1 MSTLIIH
8 FTLVLNTFVSGGLWH
23 SRSSSPSPSSAT
35 SLNHVTAS
43 LLLVMSSPSTCTLYK
58 WETSRSFFNFFF
70 FLWESYKWA
79 NLDFVT
85 NAWLFRFSGNEGSVS
100 FLCGEVWSFPWIHRL
115 VHCLLR
121 EPGGRRRNC
130 GAKHR
135 PQLWVKTWKAQKKI
149 WCVNS

>member
-1 MSTLIIH
+1 M
-8 FTLVLNTFVSGGLWH
+8 LNTFVSGGLWH

-58 WETSRSFFNFFF
+58 WEISRSFFIY

-79 NLDFVT
+79 NLDFIT

-130 GAKHR
+130 GAKHW
-135 PQLWVKTWKAQKKI
+135 PQLWVKTWKAQKQ
-149 WCVNS
+149 SDA